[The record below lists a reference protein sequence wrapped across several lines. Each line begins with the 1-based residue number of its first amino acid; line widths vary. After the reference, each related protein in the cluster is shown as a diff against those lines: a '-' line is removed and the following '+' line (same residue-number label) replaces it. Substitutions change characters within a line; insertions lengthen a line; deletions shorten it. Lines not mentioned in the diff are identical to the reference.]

1 MEMRLTLAK
10 VLFEFDLQLQ
20 EESRD
25 WLSRV
30 KALGFWEMPEL
41 VVKVVPVNKDE

>member
-1 MEMRLTLAK
+1 MEMRLIVAK
-10 VLFEFDLQLQ
+10 ALFEFDLQLQ

-30 KALGFWEMPEL
+30 RALGFWELPEL
-41 VVKVVPVNKDE
+41 IVNVVPVNKGE

>member
-1 MEMRLTLAK
+1 MEMRLILAR

-41 VVKVVPVNKDE
+41 VVKVVPVKKGE